1 VLFYHFT
8 ADAGIVFYEVI
19 IMFSLA
25 VGSVTNAARGRE
37 ALSINGIKSKVQR
50 YTGKKQIGC
59 GYVLVVGSEPERCVK
74 ILNGIGIKVLDVIK
88 K

>member
-1 VLFYHFT
+1 MY
-8 ADAGIVFYEVI
+8 
-19 IMFSLA
+19 SLA

-37 ALSINGIKSKVQR
+37 ALRINGIRSNVTR
-50 YTGKKQIGC
+50 YTGKKQLGC
-59 GYVLVVGSEPERCVK
+59 GYVIVVSGDTERCIS